1 MVAVVVV
8 VAPGA
13 TDIAAISVA
22 GGTNVYSGSRCEVV
36 ACVLKAAGTRSRK
49 IRDQTHNK
57 RRGVCCCRSYG
68 SASG

>member
-22 GGTNVYSGSRCEVV
+22 GGTDVYSGSRCEVV
-36 ACVLKAAGTRSRK
+36 ARVLS
-49 IRDQTHNK
+49 
-57 RRGVCCCRSYG
+57 
-68 SASG
+68 